1 MLETKVSAVVAVVEA
16 MLETRVRTAVAV
28 VDVVQV
34 ASVFEVAAA
43 GELRLL
49 LHRDEL
55 RRSPRRNEP
64 PFTC

>member
-49 LHRDEL
+49 LHRLPTSEQ
-55 RRSPRRNEP
+55 
-64 PFTC
+64 